1 MGLGPSHTN
10 IVKMQ
15 SILWGWVRLVL
26 ISVKCNQCYE
36 MAALGN
42 DWVPVTSMRYKMEA
56 HDKFVLMTSRMYFFL
71 GPSSRMYVLEPQS
84 DD

>member
-42 DWVPVTSMRYKMEA
+42 DWVPITSMRFKMEA
-56 HDKFVLMTSRMYFFL
+56 HDFCFAY
-71 GPSSRMYVLEPQS
+71 
-84 DD
+84 D